1 MLLRRPVIIALL
13 LCAGA
18 TSTMMYRRSTAV
30 QASPAVAASMHGALQ
45 GGVGVL
51 GARRASVMRAGLFAM
66 PQLSL
71 ADIGS
76 APQAAFGDGFT
87 LRAMPASLT
96 LTPSRSDFMPLPDD
110 VGPPSAPIRDATK
123 KGMTIWPEV
132 IRTAKGDRRPDRGAG
147 ENVAYMVSGDPH
159 VLMPKTGARPMGRL
173 SRKLQPPETAE
184 GLQQFQPSRLSAIV
198 VTKLA
203 ERLSIAD
210 AELGGHDGA
219 VPLDHSLAPAG
230 GMSPAAS
237 RPDLASLTSSTT
249 RADEAL
255 PVELAMA
262 EPGALQPVVAQSSMT
277 LANVQPVMT
286 PDDAQTLPEIGSDEG
301 LTDAQKKS
309 RIAGLPGLDDGKA
322 RPLDLPPAAFTK
334 AQMCLATA
342 IYFEA
347 RGESRE
353 GQVAV
358 AQVIIN
364 RLRSP
369 FYPKNVCDVV
379 YQGASNKRYG
389 GCQFS
394 FACDLVADKVIE
406 KEPWEQALVLAER
419 VMNAKDWIPE
429 VGNAT
434 HYHANYVRPR
444 WVRDMREKDKIGKHI
459 FYRVKWWA

>member
-18 TSTMMYRRSTAV
+18 TSTMMFRRSTAI
-30 QASPAVAASMHGALQ
+30 QASPAVSASMHGALQ
-45 GGVGVL
+45 GGIGVL
-51 GARRASVMRAGLFAM
+51 GGRRASVVRAGLFAM

-71 ADIGS
+71 ADITS
-76 APQAAFGDGFT
+76 APKSAFDDGFT
-87 LRAMPASLT
+87 LKAMPAALV
-96 LTPSRSDFMPLPDD
+96 LTPSRDDFRPLAEDD
-110 VGPPSAPIRDATK
+110 GPPGTPIRDATK
-123 KGMTIWPEV
+123 KNAAGWPEV
-132 IRTAKGDRRPDRGAG
+132 MRAGKGDRRPDRGIG
-147 ENVAYMVSGDPH
+147 ENVAYMVPGDAH
-159 VLMPKTGARPMGRL
+159 VLLPKAGARPMARL
-173 SRKLQPPETAE
+173 SRRLEPPESAE
-184 GLQQFQPSRLSAIV
+184 GLQQFQPTRLSSIV
-198 VTKLA
+198 VTRLA
-203 ERLSIAD
+203 ERLSV
-210 AELGGHDGA
+210 AEAEIGGHDGA

-237 RPDLASLTSSTT
+237 RPDLASLTASTT
-249 RADEAL
+249 RTDEAL

-262 EPGALQPVVAQSSMT
+262 DPAALQPA
-277 LANVQPVMT
+277 LALASVQPVTT
-286 PDDAQTLPEIGSDEG
+286 PDDAQSMPEIGSDEG
-301 LTDAQKKS
+301 LTEAQKKS

-334 AQMCLATA
+334 AQICLATA

-369 FYPKNVCDVV
+369 FYPKNICDVV
-379 YQGASNKRYG
+379 YQGASAKRYG

-394 FACDLVADKVIE
+394 FACDLVADKVTE
-406 KEPWEQALVLAER
+406 KEPWDQALVLAER

>member
-30 QASPAVAASMHGALQ
+30 QASPAVAASLHGALQ

-51 GARRASVMRAGLFAM
+51 GGRRASVMRAGLFAM

-76 APQAAFGDGFT
+76 APQTAFGEGFT
-87 LRAMPASLT
+87 LRAMPAALA
-96 LTPSRSDFMPLPDD
+96 LAPSRDEFMPLPDD
-110 VGPPSAPIRDATK
+110 VGPPGSPIRDGTK
-123 KGMTIWPEV
+123 KNAADWPEV
-132 IRTAKGDRRPDRGAG
+132 VRAAKGDRRPDRGAG
-147 ENVAYMVSGDPH
+147 ENVAYMVPGDVH
-159 VLMPKTGARPMGRL
+159 VLMPRTGARPMARL
-173 SRKLQPPETAE
+173 SRKLEPPANAE
-184 GLQQFQPSRLSAIV
+184 GLQQFEPTRLSSV
-198 VTKLA
+198 VATRLA
-203 ERLSIAD
+203 ERLSVAD
-210 AELGGHDGA
+210 AAPGGHDGA

-237 RPDLASLTSSTT
+237 RPDLASLTASTT
-249 RADEAL
+249 RPDETR

-262 EPGALQPVVAQSSMT
+262 DPAAVQPVVA
-277 LANVQPVMT
+277 LASVQPVMT
-286 PDDAQTLPEIGSDEG
+286 PDDAQAMPEIGSDEG
-301 LTDAQKKS
+301 LTEAQKKS

-322 RPLDLPPAAFTK
+322 RPLELPPAAFTK
-334 AQMCLATA
+334 AQACLATA

-347 RGESRE
+347 RGETRE

-369 FYPKNVCDVV
+369 FYPKNICDVV

-394 FACDLVADKVIE
+394 FACDLVADKVTE

-459 FYRVKWWA
+459 FYRVKWWT